1 MISATG
7 TVEPEEVVDVGAQVA
22 GQILYFGADNNNNTI
37 DYGSFVKK
45 GAVLAQIDDTL
56 YTADVENYKAQVQ
69 QAIASQSNANA
80 NVLQM
85 KAKLMQAEADWRRA
99 QTLGPSQALAPTS
112 YDQYKANYEVAK
124 ANVALAAAGVEL
136 ASAALAQAKA
146 ALGKAKENLAY
157 CTVKSPVDGVVI
169 DRRVNIGQT
178 VVSSLNTPSLFLIA
192 KDLKRIRVWV
202 SVNEADIGNIHPG
215 QPVTFTV
222 DAFPDEVFRG
232 LVGKIRLNATMS
244 QNVVTYT
251 VEVNTN
257 NADGKLLPY
266 LTANAQF
273 EIGRREN
280 VVLVPNAAL
289 RWTPRSDDIAPESKQ
304 AHETRAG
311 SPRRGSGTEAAP
323 SQSRG
328 IIWLEQ
334 GEFVRPLNVEAGLTD
349 GTWTEVK
356 SDSLNEELRVVTGEG
371 RREPGGSPNAG
382 GSPFMPQIR
391 PRGPNQGG
399 GPR

>member
-1 MISATG
+1 M
-7 TVEPEEVVDVGAQVA
+7 
-22 GQILYFGADNNNNTI
+22 
-37 DYGSFVKK
+37 
-45 GAVLAQIDDTL
+45 
-56 YTADVENYKAQVQ
+56 
-69 QAIASQSNANA
+69 
-80 NVLQM
+80 
-85 KAKLMQAEADWRRA
+85 
-99 QTLGPSQALAPTS
+99 
-112 YDQYKANYEVAK
+112 
-124 ANVALAAAGVEL
+124 
-136 ASAALAQAKA
+136 AQAKA

-215 QPVTFTV
+215 QTVTFTV
-222 DAFPDEVFRG
+222 DAFPDEIFQGV
-232 LVGKIRLNATMS
+232 VGKIRLNATMS

-273 EIGRREN
+273 EVGSRQN
-280 VVLVPNAAL
+280 VLLVPNAAL
-289 RWTPRSDDIAPESKQ
+289 RWTPRPGEIAPESKN
-304 AHETRAG
+304 AHETRVG
-311 SPRRGSGTEAAP
+311 SPRRGSGGEAVP
-323 SQSRG
+323 PQSRG
-328 IIWLEQ
+328 ILWIEQ
-334 GEFVRPLNVEAGLTD
+334 GELVRPLNVEVGLTD
-349 GTWTEVK
+349 GAWTEVK
-356 SDSLNEELRVVTGEG
+356 GEGLNEDLRVVTSEG
-371 RREPGGSPNAG
+371 RRDAEAGPSAG